1 MNRHIGLGL
10 AMIAGAALGAAAVQ
24 GLHAQ
29 AKPPI
34 YLVTEIDVP
43 NLDAYMKE
51 YAPLAQKG
59 IKESGGRFVAAGPA
73 KAVEGE
79 PSKTRV
85 TVQQWESPEKLQ
97 AWRDSAEFKRTREIG
112 NKLAKFRSFY
122 VEGAP
127 N

>member
-10 AMIAGAALGAAAVQ
+10 AMVAGAALGAAAVQ

-34 YLVTEIDVP
+34 YVITEIDAP
-43 NLDAYMKE
+43 NMDAYMKE

-59 IKESGGRFVAAGPA
+59 IKDSGGRFVAGGPA
-73 KAVEGE
+73 KSLEGE
-79 PSKTRV
+79 PPKVRV
-85 TVQQWESPEKLQ
+85 TLQQWDSEEKLQ
-97 AWRDSAEFKRTREIG
+97 AWRNSAEFKRSREIG
-112 NKLAKFRSFY
+112 NKLAKFRSFI
-122 VEGAP
+122 VDGTP

>member
-34 YLVTEIDVP
+34 YVITEIDTP
-43 NLDAYMKE
+43 NVDAYMKD
-51 YAPLAQKG
+51 YAPQAQKG
-59 IKESGGRFVAAGPA
+59 IKEAGGRFIAAGPA
-73 KAVEGE
+73 KSVEGD
-79 PSKTRV
+79 PPKTRV
-85 TVQQWESPEKLQ
+85 AVQQWESPEKLQ
-97 AWRDSAEFKRTREIG
+97 AWRNSAEFKRTREIG
-112 NKLAKFRSFY
+112 NKLAKFRTFY